1 MTESPLHRW
10 FAEGLRRQQAA
21 EYPGA
26 VLAWKQVLAVDP
38 EQADAWCNLGGC
50 LRELKRLE
58 EAEAAL
64 LRCLEVQPSNLAAR
78 CNLGILAMDR
88 GASAEALEIFDAVL
102 AEDPGCGPAR
112 FHRGNVLAN
121 LDRWAEGLAA
131 AQAVAEACPDLSAAQ
146 VNAGWH
152 LMKAGRLPEAEA
164 AFDRALG
171 LDPDLPAA
179 RWNRAY
185 VRLLQGH
192 WREAWADF
200 PARLAIAQGLPN
212 LKRFEEPVW
221 DGGGFQG
228 RTLLLWCEQGFGDT
242 VQFLRFLPEVAALG
256 GRVVVQVQPALLP
269 LLQDQGLPGTIVAEG
284 QPLPPFDLQAPLL
297 DLPRLLAV
305 GPDTL
310 RDAVPYVQ
318 PPPAPPA
325 LARALDQQ
333 GLRIGLA
340 WTGNPAHQDQARRSL
355 SPRAFA
361 PLAHLPGVAWFSL
374 QRLAPRV
381 DPEALPP
388 ELKAVDLAPHFA
400 TFRETA
406 AAVAAMDLV
415 ITVDTVIV
423 HLAGALGVPA
433 FLLLP
438 AMPDWRWGQTGDT
451 TPWYPTVRL
460 YRQTGPGAWEPV
472 IQRLLADLRGV

>member
-1 MTESPLHRW
+1 MTEAALHRW
-10 FAEGLRRQQAA
+10 FAEGLRRQHAA

-26 VLAWKQVLAVDP
+26 VLAWKQVLALDP
-38 EQADAWCNLGGC
+38 GQADAWCNLGGC
-50 LRELKRLE
+50 LRELRRLD

-64 LRCLEVQPSNLAAR
+64 QRCLEVQPSNTAAR

-88 GASAEALEIFDAVL
+88 GASAEALAIFDAVL
-102 AEDPGCGPAR
+102 AEDPSCGPAR

-131 AQAVAEACPDLSAAQ
+131 ALMAAEEAPQLPAAQ

-152 LMKAGRLPEAEA
+152 LMKAGRLAEAEA
-164 AFDRALG
+164 AFDRALA
-171 LDPDLPAA
+171 LDPGLPTG

-185 VRLLQGH
+185 VRLLQGR
-192 WREAWADF
+192 WREAWPDF
-200 PARLAIAQGLPN
+200 PSRLAIAQGLPN
-212 LKRFEEPVW
+212 RKRFAEPAW
-221 DGGGFQG
+221 DGGAFPGK
-228 RTLLLWCEQGFGDT
+228 TLLLWCEQGFGDT
-242 VQFLRFLPEVAALG
+242 LQFLRFLPEVQALG
-256 GRVVVQVQPALLP
+256 GQVVVQVQPGLHALL
-269 LLQDQGLPGTIVAEG
+269 QGKLPADGLVAEG
-284 QPLPPFDLQAPLL
+284 HPLPSFDLQAPLM
-297 DLPRLLAV
+297 DLPRLLEA

-310 RDAVPYVQ
+310 RDAVPYLQ
-318 PPPAPPA
+318 APDPMPT
-325 LARALDQQ
+325 LAAALDRP

-340 WTGNPAHQDQARRSL
+340 WTGNPAHLDQSRRSL
-355 SPRAFA
+355 PPRAFA
-361 PLAHLPGVAWFSL
+361 PLAGLPGVTWFSL
-374 QRLAPRV
+374 QRFAQGVAV
-381 DPEALPP
+381 DPLPP
-388 ELKAVDLAPHFA
+388 DLRAVDLAPHFA

-460 YRQTGPGAWEPV
+460 YRQVEPGAWEPV
-472 IQRLLADLRGV
+472 IQRILADLRGV

>member
-1 MTESPLHRW
+1 MDPDLQRW

-21 EYPGA
+21 QYPGA
-26 VLAWKQVLAVDP
+26 VLAWKHVLARDP
-38 EQADAWCNLGGC
+38 NQADAWCNLGGC

-58 EAEAAL
+58 EAESAL
-64 LRCLEVQPSNLAAR
+64 LRCLELQPSNPAAR
-78 CNLGILAMDR
+78 CNLGILAMDC
-88 GASAEALEIFDAVL
+88 GASDEALAIFDWVL
-102 AEDPGCGPAR
+102 AEDPAFGPAR

-121 LDRWAEGLAA
+121 LDRWTEGLAA
-131 AQAVAEACPDLSAAQ
+131 AQAVAEASPGLPAAQ

-164 AFDRALG
+164 AFDRALA
-171 LDPDLPAA
+171 LDPELATG

-185 VRLLQGH
+185 ARLLQGR
-192 WREAWADF
+192 WREAWPDF

-212 LKRFEEPVW
+212 LKRFEEPAW
-221 DGGGFQG
+221 DGRGFQG

-256 GRVVVQVQPALLP
+256 GRLVVQVQPGLLP
-269 LLQDQGLPGTIVAEG
+269 LLQDQGLSATIVAEG
-284 QPLPPFDLQAPLL
+284 QCLPPFDLQAPLL

-310 RDAVPYVQ
+310 RDAVPYLQ
-318 PPPAPPA
+318 APPAPPA
-325 LARALDQQ
+325 LAQALGPG

-340 WTGNPAHQDQARRSL
+340 WTGNPAHQDQSRRSL

-374 QRLAPRV
+374 QRLARGV
-381 DPEALPP
+381 EPEPLPP

-406 AAVAAMDLV
+406 AAVAAMDLI

-460 YRQTGPGAWEPV
+460 FRQAEPGAWEPV
-472 IQRLLADLRGV
+472 IQRILADLRGV